1 MAKPISPTTLGRLF
15 PQFKTGGKD
24 PPEVM
29 ERTFSWISFI
39 AYHLVCLFQ
48 KPSPNHFETGTPSR
62 LQIPPKT
69 SASGCFCYGSPKSLK
84 SHCNYIRTDP
94 TLRSVRCCMIFP
106 EAELNM
112 WLKFSFLP
120 NHSTFY
126 KPLLGKKKKRQNYCK
141 RSFNRSI
148 SLLPPLLV
156 SLSKQQGTGTRSLSI
171 NKKTQYWWQ
180 SNTNQIHK
188 CSLSVCSTVI
198 HFSACCPCP
207 LPIKWQ
213 QGDKLVRVTFA

>member
-1 MAKPISPTTLGRLF
+1 MAKPISPTTLGRFF

-84 SHCNYIRTDP
+84 SHFNYIRTDP

-126 KPLLGKKKKRQNYCK
+126 KPLLRKKKKGKITAKDHLTGPYPYSLPCLFLCQNSKEQEQGLSQSTKKPNTGGKAIQIKSTNVPCLCATQLYT
-141 RSFNRSI
+141 
-148 SLLPPLLV
+148 SLHAAHV
-156 SLSKQQGTGTRSLSI
+156 
-171 NKKTQYWWQ
+171 
-180 SNTNQIHK
+180 
-188 CSLSVCSTVI
+188 
-198 HFSACCPCP
+198 PCP
-207 LPIKWQ
+207 SSDNREIN
-213 QGDKLVRVTFA
+213 